1 MLFHLQCAI
10 MEKKLGIICR
20 VKLFDNYQNSICL
33 PKLMNRTKAIREFY
47 ICRAVGGSAD
57 LHKSPK
63 EVQRSMALSNTRL
76 HIGNPTL

>member
-1 MLFHLQCAI
+1 
-10 MEKKLGIICR
+10 
-20 VKLFDNYQNSICL
+20 
-33 PKLMNRTKAIREFY
+33 MNRTKAIREFY